1 MRRFPFVTVDV
12 FTSRA
17 LEGNGLA
24 VFTDARGL
32 SDSEMQVLAREMHLP
47 SVSVNVERS
56 LFQSS
61 ADPEIGCNQ
70 SDCGC
75 RCPYPDDVSI
85 LSRSGD
91 RLQVRL
97 KISAAYIC
105 YLENGKRSPSASVIQ
120 RYWKFIPS

>member
-61 ADPEIGCNQ
+61 ADPEIGCN
-70 SDCGC
+70 G
-75 RCPYPDDVSI
+75 R
-85 LSRSGD
+85 
-91 RLQVRL
+91 
-97 KISAAYIC
+97 
-105 YLENGKRSPSASVIQ
+105 
-120 RYWKFIPS
+120 

>member
-61 ADPEIGCNQ
+61 ADPEIGCKF
-70 SDCGC
+70 
-75 RCPYPDDVSI
+75 V
-85 LSRSGD
+85 SRSAL
-91 RLQVRL
+91 R
-97 KISAAYIC
+97 ISAIWRM
-105 YLENGKRSPSASVIQ
+105 ENDHRVRP
-120 RYWKFIPS
+120 

>member
-61 ADPEIGCNQ
+61 ADPEIGCNDAHAGL
-70 SDCGC
+70 SRGGH
-75 RCPYPDDVSI
+75 RVSI